1 MKEMKNVGV
10 REFRD
15 HATTYLSGRDPIAI
29 NKHGKVIGYYVP
41 VKRDQE
47 AVNRAVDAWHA
58 AVDDIITKSGMSEDE
73 LNEWLD
79 EQSPFKT

>member
-1 MKEMKNVGV
+1 MKEMKSVGV

-29 NKHGKVIGYYVP
+29 NKHGRVIGYYVP

-47 AVNRAVDAWHA
+47 AVNKAVDRWHA
-58 AVDDIITKSGMSEDE
+58 SVERLLDEIGMTDDE
-73 LNEWLD
+73 LAAWLD
-79 EQSPFKT
+79 EKSPYKT